1 MATRVNSGLL
11 PELKEYGAVNVE
23 QCFNCGNCTAI
34 CPMTDSEYPF
44 PRDVIRMVQLGM
56 EDKLAESLDPWMCYY
71 CGDCSLTC
79 PKEAEPGELM
89 MATRRW
95 LTAKYD
101 FTGLAGKF
109 YKSKVWE
116 IGSMLAAAVLI
127 VILAIFLHGP
137 IVTDRVELNTFAPVE
152 LIHTADWIMAGGLIF
167 FIGINIFRMW
177 NFVIRQGTDYKVPLS
192 VYITEAWHF
201 ILHLFTQKRWGTC
214 SEDLE
219 NQQEKNQER
228 MPWYNHLL
236 LVSGYGLML
245 LLIMV
250 FLPWFQTDE
259 IYPIT
264 NPQRWLG
271 YYATVVLVY
280 GAGAALYGRIRKS
293 RPIHKFSHASDW
305 IFPILLLTVSITGIL
320 QHTFR
325 YMGLP
330 LATYYTYVIHLAAAF
345 PMLVLEVPF
354 GKWAHL
360 YYRPLAI
367 YFHQVK
373 AKALEIKQQKLQ
385 EAAAP
390 AG

>member
-44 PRDVIRMVQLGM
+44 PRDMIRLVQLGM

-177 NFVIRQGTDYKVPLS
+177 NFVIRRGTDYKVPLS

-219 NQQEKNQER
+219 IQQEKNQER

-280 GAGAALYGRIRKS
+280 GAGAALYGRIRKN

-373 AKALEIKQQKLQ
+373 TKALEIKQQKLQ